1 MKDENS
7 GIATEEF
14 LGLELKLYS
23 LLGNNNNKHRKSNK
37 THNEYKDKC
46 LWHLMNNVQNKE

>member
-23 LLGNNNNKHRKSNK
+23 LLGNNNNKHKKSK
-37 THNEYKDKC
+37 RWK
-46 LWHLMNNVQNKE
+46 